1 MKIFKKNQPISEK
14 IYSKI
19 DRAIV
24 TCIEDSLCEK
34 IKTEI
39 AEKNRTASISF
50 HAMTLDGSFESA
62 LNVKD
67 EVIKHFKKSGYK
79 RIEGRVTLITSD
91 FSYNNS
97 IYEFFFEVSW

>member
-39 AEKNRTASISF
+39 AEKNRTTSISF
-50 HAMTLDGSFESA
+50 HVMTLNGSFESA

-79 RIEGRVTLITSD
+79 HIEGHVTLKTSD

-97 IYEFFFEVSW
+97 IYEFFFTLSW